1 MVVAEVQMSLTFR
14 KAFKLGSVRFNLPK
28 TRCRRQH
35 WRQVLA
41 AGPIRNGTSYRDNAH
56 SFPDRDSAGV
66 SDDTPGRARALDEA
80 CCWIAGAETALLVR
94 CAEVLAFSHDLGQD
108 EATVDRG

>member
-1 MVVAEVQMSLTFR
+1 MSLIFR
-14 KAFKLGSVRFNLPK
+14 KAFKLGSVRFNLSK

-41 AGPIRNGTSYRDNAH
+41 AGPIRDGTSYRDSAH

-66 SDDTPGRARALDEA
+66 GVGSGDDTPGRVRALDEA
-80 CCWIAGAETALLVR
+80 CC
-94 CAEVLAFSHDLGQD
+94 
-108 EATVDRG
+108 